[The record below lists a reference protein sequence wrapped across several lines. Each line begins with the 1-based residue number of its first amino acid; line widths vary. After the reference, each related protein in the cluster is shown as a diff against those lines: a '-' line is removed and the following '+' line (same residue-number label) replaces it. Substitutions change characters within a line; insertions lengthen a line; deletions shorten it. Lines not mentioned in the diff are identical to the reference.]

1 MMQEESEL
9 SQPRAPLAGH
19 PAPWSK
25 ARLLDIITR
34 SAGATMAVVDR
45 SLTMIYVNDEYARW
59 FGTVPDSLT
68 GKSLVEVYGEPECLR
83 FMPFVERV
91 LRGERVQYQRLLRTP
106 YGFDE
111 WRTICLTPWHGDDGG
126 VDGFITTALDV
137 HELQV
142 TMNALRTANQRLSSH
157 MENSP
162 LAVLEMDHD
171 LQLLRCSQRAV
182 QLMGWLQ
189 VAGLEGRLVPELLAL
204 PEDGELLAALRR
216 LQSGEESQNRAEASF
231 FREDGTEVHCEWFN
245 SALTDADGK
254 VASIMA
260 LVQDVSAKIQIARQQ
275 HYLAHHD
282 ALTGLYN
289 RTAFQNRL
297 EMALVQARHSACLV
311 ALLFIDLD
319 GFKGVND
326 TRGHRVGDEVLRAVA
341 QRIAATVRAGD
352 TTARLGGD
360 EFLVMLDR
368 DVTREVIDA
377 IGQRLV
383 EALLQPIP
391 LPGGDVTVGAS
402 IGVAVYHAQEGDID
416 ALISRADQAMYAA
429 KRAGKGRLHYAPAPP
444 AAA

>member
-1 MMQEESEL
+1 M
-9 SQPRAPLAGH
+9 
-19 PAPWSK
+19 
-25 ARLLDIITR
+25 
-34 SAGATMAVVDR
+34 
-45 SLTMIYVNDEYARW
+45 
-59 FGTVPDSLT
+59 
-68 GKSLVEVYGEPECLR
+68 
-83 FMPFVERV
+83 
-91 LRGERVQYQRLLRTP
+91 LRTP

-111 WRTICLTPWHGDDGG
+111 WRTICLTPWHNPQGAI
-126 VDGFITTALDV
+126 DGFITTALDV

-282 ALTGLYN
+282 ALTTPSRGCTTAPRS
-289 RTAFQNRL
+289 RTGSKWRWCRRAT
-297 EMALVQARHSACLV
+297 ARAWWPCFSLTWTDSRAST
-311 ALLFIDLD
+311 
-319 GFKGVND
+319 
-326 TRGHRVGDEVLRAVA
+326 TRGAIGWAMRWCSAES
-341 QRIAATVRAGD
+341 
-352 TTARLGGD
+352 
-360 EFLVMLDR
+360 
-368 DVTREVIDA
+368 REV
-377 IGQRLV
+377 
-383 EALLQPIP
+383 
-391 LPGGDVTVGAS
+391 
-402 IGVAVYHAQEGDID
+402 
-416 ALISRADQAMYAA
+416 
-429 KRAGKGRLHYAPAPP
+429 
-444 AAA
+444 